1 MVPQGTDQGFQ
12 LRRTKIEL
20 PLDNASLDPDTQLD
34 LLISYLFVNER
45 HAISRLTRIGL
56 ELQKDCL
63 GLLKQS
69 VIYDRRQNPERGK
82 PLQRTAATCCLRP
95 VDPGCPALVNLRP
108 DGTEVI
114 MVFLS
119 R

>member
-45 HAISRLTRIGL
+45 HAIQG
-56 ELQKDCL
+56 
-63 GLLKQS
+63 
-69 VIYDRRQNPERGK
+69 
-82 PLQRTAATCCLRP
+82 
-95 VDPGCPALVNLRP
+95 
-108 DGTEVI
+108 
-114 MVFLS
+114 
-119 R
+119 